1 MNFEN
6 FKPTPIVK
14 KISRSKSSEKLNEID
29 KPVEETNETVA
40 EVKPIRQRGRKTKYA
55 TDEERL
61 EARKQQQREY
71 RDRKKEEL
79 KMLKD
84 KIAEYEALVINQ
96 SLKV

>member
-14 KISRSKSSEKLNEID
+14 KISHSKSSEKLKELD
-29 KPVEETNETVA
+29 QPVEETQTNETVA
-40 EVKPIRQRGRKTKYA
+40 EVKPVRQRGRKTKYA

-71 RDRKKEEL
+71 RERKKLEI
-79 KMLKD
+79 KNLKD
-84 KIAEYEALVINQ
+84 KIAEYEALVMNH
-96 SLKV
+96 

>member
-14 KISRSKSSEKLNEID
+14 KLTRSKSSEQLNELD
-29 KPVEETNETVA
+29 QPVEELQSNEPVVA
-40 EVKPIRQRGRKTKYA
+40 EVKVVHQRGRKTKYT

-61 EARKQQQREY
+61 AARKQQQREY

-79 KMLKD
+79 KKLKE
-84 KIAEYEALVINQ
+84 KVAELEALLAQ
-96 SLKV
+96 H

>member
-14 KISRSKSSEKLNEID
+14 KISRSESSEKLKELD
-29 KPVEETNETVA
+29 QPVEELQTNETVA
-40 EVKPIRQRGRKTKYA
+40 EVKPVRQRGRKTKYA
-55 TDEERL
+55 TNEERL

-79 KMLKD
+79 KILKE
-84 KIAEYEALVINQ
+84 KVAQYEALIMNH
-96 SLKV
+96 